1 MLVTSSQSVRSLVVR
16 LNKGEDLAES
26 LASLITSQRITVATV
41 QGHGALEAVILDS
54 YDARARTYG
63 DARTF
68 TGRLELI
75 SLQGHLS
82 TREGHPDLYLHAA
95 VARDTGNGVEVL
107 GGRLIEAQV
116 VAVELTLLLH
126 DDLHLE
132 RTPETTGIPTWRTG
146 SAVQSA
152 PARPAPAP
160 ALATASS
167 IAESVR
173 PRRITTAER
182 AEAAAQAPAPA
193 PEVMV
198 ARRPAPTPEVVTKP
212 TTLAEAAQQLHAMP
226 AKHERTVDENVS
238 PEVGIGDVLLHPTL
252 GDAQVVGLND
262 DRCDIKLDRSGSV
275 RAIMLDY
282 FEVTPQSPR
291 DGVKVWKLVSR
302 KPR

>member
-63 DARTF
+63 DARSF

-95 VARDTGNGVEVL
+95 VARDTGNGIEVL

-146 SAVQSA
+146 SPEPRPA
-152 PARPAPAP
+152 PRPAPAP
-160 ALATASS
+160 APASS

-182 AEAAAQAPAPA
+182 AEAAAQAPAP
-193 PEVMV
+193 EVMV
-198 ARRPAPTPEVVTKP
+198 ARRPAPAPEVVTKP
-212 TTLAEAAQQLHAMP
+212 ATLAEAAQQLQAMP
-226 AKHERTVDENVS
+226 AKHERAVDDDVT
-238 PEVGIGDVLLHPTL
+238 PEVGVGDVLLHPTL
-252 GDAQVVGLND
+252 GDAEVVGLND
-262 DRCDIKLDRSGSV
+262 DRCEIKLTRSGSV

-282 FEVTPQSPR
+282 FEITPQSPR